1 MTFDLVKEKLHDY
14 IDHADKDKIVAI
26 YTLLST
32 DIEATSI
39 YDEATLNM
47 LESTRDNMTSG
58 KEKTFTLEQTIA
70 NIQAYRS
77 KHGI

>member
-1 MTFDLVKEKLHDY
+1 MTYDIVKEKLHDY
-14 IDHADKDKIVAI
+14 IDHADQNKMVAM

-39 YDEATLNM
+39 YDEGTLNM
-47 LESTRDNMTSG
+47 LELTRDNMLSG

-70 NIQAYRS
+70 NIQAHRS